1 MKNMSKCDVIITY
14 CWNRVGY
21 NILKSLSRQ
30 GLNVWVADTSSYNIC
45 SVSKYCAGSFT
56 YPDPFKHEE
65 EFISVLLKHIEELN
79 PKVLLPTHDES
90 VIIAKYRTK
99 FPKDLIIGCDS
110 YNQLVNLSDK
120 KISTEIAAKYNI
132 PVPKVYS
139 NTEEIRDFPIV
150 CKTRIGN
157 SAKGVF
163 FPENRK
169 ELYELIQKFGQE
181 NLLLEDKVGG
191 VDHSVDCV
199 RFGNF
204 FYATVYRALVTK
216 TEGGGTTTQRIL
228 IDCPVLTEH
237 ARKILDAVNYQ
248 GVCGL
253 DFRYDEESNEAFFIE
268 VNARYTGGLATPIVA
283 GFDIPWIHYSLLT
296 EGKYDH
302 TIQVK
307 TGIQTKWILGDV
319 ITLVGRLLRGHI
331 KKEEL
336 KQLIDFKFD
345 GFDDWDS
352 SDKKAILGEMS
363 YYLFK
368 LLRNRKL
375 NP

>member
-1 MKNMSKCDVIITY
+1 MSKCDVIITY

-45 SVSKYCAGSFT
+45 SVSRYCAGSFT

-65 EFISVLLKHIEELN
+65 EFISVLLKHIKVLN

-90 VIIAKYRTK
+90 VIIAKYRTE

-132 PVPKVYS
+132 PVPKIYS
-139 NTEEIRDFPIV
+139 KTEEITDFPIV

-307 TGIQTKWILGDV
+307 TGTQTKWILGDV